1 MGLRTRNREINGEEA
16 MQSMTDII
24 FILLMFFLI
33 TSTLVHPS
41 ALPLSLPSS
50 AKAAAKPPVTNE
62 RMPQIGVTASG
73 TFIYDDRT
81 TDIKLI
87 KSSLETLLRSK
98 KDLKIVV
105 APDRKA
111 PIEKVVQMLDFAQV
125 RGIQV
130 VLAADNE

>member
-81 TDIKLI
+81 TDIKAI
-87 KSSLETLLRSK
+87 KSSLETMLRTK

-125 RGIQV
+125 KGIQV

>member
-62 RMPQIGVTASG
+62 RLPQIGVTASG

-81 TDIKLI
+81 TDIKAI
-87 KSSLETLLRSK
+87 KSSLETMLRTK

-125 RGIQV
+125 KGIQV